1 MRPLCAAIAESCYP
15 TRTMLDTARLRLIPV
30 GAEHFDA
37 LAAMYGDPE
46 VSRFLAGEP
55 LDRAESW
62 WRRTMCARSAWPNAG
77 VRGSSGSW

>member
-1 MRPLCAAIAESCYP
+1 
-15 TRTMLDTARLRLIPV
+15 MLDTARLRLMPV